1 MNNFPQHYLNM
12 FQVFVLPGLKKDTF
26 SIIIY

>member
-12 FQVFVLPGLKKDTF
+12 FQVFVLPGLNKDTF
-26 SIIIY
+26 SIIY